1 MNAALE
7 RLPRFTQLLIWSVA
21 GLLLAV
27 LPNVSN
33 VSLWIVLL
41 TLAAIVLRVAIE
53 LRQWSL
59 PPKLLRIAIAL
70 AAMLGVLATY
80 HTLNGLEAGTAFLV
94 LLGALKLL
102 ETRTPRDLTVVI
114 FVGYFLLFAGFLY
127 DQSLLRLPWMLITAW
142 LLTATLMRTHQS
154 APMAMREALGL
165 TGRMVL
171 QSLPL
176 AIALFLFF
184 PRLPGQFWAVPARGA
199 AATGID
205 DQMSPGEISELTIS
219 SAIAFRARFEGET
232 PPAHDRYWRGVVLHD
247 FDGRT
252 WRRLRQFFPEQK
264 FTAAG
269 TRYAYNVTIEPNNRN
284 WIFALESVT
293 DWPHNRARIA
303 FDRQLFAGNSI
314 AALSSFDLESH
325 SELRYEGPLAASTR
339 VVDLQTGE
347 HNPRAKELARQIY
360 ADAGSPEAFVAA
372 VLQKFRQ
379 EEYFYTLEPPRLE
392 ADAVDDFLFNTRR
405 GFCEHFASAFTLMA
419 RAAGIPAH
427 VVLGYQGGELNPM
440 GAYLIVR
447 QSDAHAWS
455 EIWIDGKGWVRVDP
469 TAAVAPE
476 RVEQGV
482 EAALGD
488 DEPIPG
494 RVFRRFN
501 TLMKVRQAW
510 DAMNTFWNDQVI
522 AFGERQ
528 QRSLMASIGIEDAD
542 WRSLGIG
549 LVVAL
554 SLFFATLTS
563 WLAWKYRPRRRDP
576 VIQTYAQLCRR
587 LARRD
592 LPRASHEGP
601 SDYLARVAAA
611 RPELAATLNEIRTLY
626 VSLRYGPSPLPSQL
640 SRLKFLVG
648 QLKV

>member
-1 MNAALE
+1 MNVALE
-7 RLPRFTQLLIWSVA
+7 RLPRFTQLLIWSA
-21 GLLLAV
+21 GGLLLAV
-27 LPNVSN
+27 LPNAAN
-33 VSLWIVLL
+33 VSLWIVVL
-41 TLAAIVLRVAIE
+41 TLVAIATRVTIE

-59 PPKLLRIAIAL
+59 PPKLVRIVIAL

-80 HTLNGLEAGTAFLV
+80 RTLNGLEAGTAFLV
-94 LLGALKLL
+94 LMGALKLL
-102 ETRTPRDLTVVI
+102 ETRTPRDLTVI
-114 FVGYFLLFAGFLY
+114 TFVAYFLLFAGFLY
-127 DQSLLRLPWMLITAW
+127 DQSLLRLPWMIVTAW
-142 LLTATLMRTHQS
+142 LLTATLMRIHQS
-154 APMAMREALGL
+154 SPMAVSEALRL
-165 TGRMVL
+165 TGKMVL

-205 DQMSPGEISELTIS
+205 DEMSPGEISELTLS
-219 SAIAFRARFEGET
+219 SAIAFRARFDGEL
-232 PPAHDRYWRGVVLHD
+232 PRPHDRYWRGVVLHD

-252 WRRLRQFFPEQK
+252 WRRLRQFFPDQK
-264 FTAAG
+264 FTPAG
-269 TRYAYNVTIEPNNRN
+269 TRYVYNVTIEPNNRN
-284 WIFALESVT
+284 WIFGLESVT
-293 DWPHNRARIA
+293 DWPHDRARIA

-314 AALSSFDLESH
+314 SALSSFDLQSH

-339 VVDLQTGE
+339 VADLQTGDR
-347 HNPRAKELARQIY
+347 NPRSKELARQIY
-360 ADAGSPEAFVAA
+360 ASAGGPEAFVAA
-372 VLQKFRQ
+372 VLQRFRQ

-440 GAYLIVR
+440 GGYLIVR

-482 EAALGD
+482 EAALGE

-501 TLMKVRQAW
+501 ALMKVRQAW

-522 AFGERQ
+522 GFGERQ
-528 QRSLMASIGIEDAD
+528 QRSLMASIGIDAAD
-542 WRSLGIG
+542 WRALGIG

-554 SLFFATLTS
+554 AAFFAVLTG
-563 WLAWKYRPRRRDP
+563 WLAWRYRPRARDP
-576 VIQTYAQLCRR
+576 VVQTYAQLCRR

-592 LPRASHEGP
+592 LAREPHEGP
-601 SDYLARVAAA
+601 NDYLTRVAAA
-611 RPELAATLNEIRTLY
+611 RPELARILDEIRTLY
-626 VSLRYGPSPLPSQL
+626 VSLRYGPSPLPSQV

-648 QLKV
+648 QLKL

>member
-1 MNAALE
+1 MSGALE
-7 RLPRFTQLLIWSVA
+7 RLPRFTQLLIWSA
-21 GLLLAV
+21 GGLLLAV

-41 TLAAIVLRVAIE
+41 TLLAIMARLTIE
-53 LRQWSL
+53 LRHWSL
-59 PPKLLRIAIAL
+59 PPKLVRIVIAL

-80 HTLNGLEAGTAFLV
+80 RTLNGLEAGTAFLV
-94 LLGALKLL
+94 LMGALKLL
-102 ETRTPRDLTVVI
+102 ETRTPRDLTVVM
-114 FVGYFLLFAGFLY
+114 FVAYFLLFAGFLY
-127 DQSLLRLPWMLITAW
+127 DQSLLRLPWMIVTAW
-142 LLTATLMRTHQS
+142 LLTATLMRVHQS
-154 APMAMREALGL
+154 APMAVSEALRL
-165 TGRMVL
+165 TGKMVL

-184 PRLPGQFWAVPARGA
+184 PRLPGQFWAVPARSA

-205 DQMSPGEISELTIS
+205 DQMSPGEISELTLS
-219 SAIAFRARFEGET
+219 SAIAFRARFDGEL
-232 PPAHDRYWRGVVLHD
+232 PLPHDRYWRGVVLHD

-252 WRRLRQFFPEQK
+252 WRRLRQFYPEQK
-264 FTAAG
+264 FTPVG
-269 TRYAYNVTIEPNNRN
+269 TRYLYNVTIEPNNRN
-284 WIFALESVT
+284 WIFGLESVT
-293 DWPHNRARIA
+293 DWPRNRARIA
-303 FDRQLFAGNSI
+303 FDRQLFAGNAIS
-314 AALSSFDLESH
+314 ALSSFDLQSH
-325 SELRYEGPLAASTR
+325 SQLRYEGPLAASTR
-339 VVDLQTGE
+339 VADLQIGD
-347 HNPRAKELARQIY
+347 HNPRSKELARQIY
-360 ADAGSPEAFVAA
+360 ASAGSPEAFVTA

-440 GAYLIVR
+440 GGYLIVR

-482 EAALGD
+482 EAALGE

-542 WRSLGIG
+542 WRSLGMGLAIA
-549 LVVAL
+549 LVV
-554 SLFFATLTS
+554 FFASLTG
-563 WLAWKYRPRRRDP
+563 WLAWRYRPRPHDP
-576 VIQTYAQLCRR
+576 VVQTYAQLCRR

-592 LPRASHEGP
+592 LARESHEGP
-601 SDYLARVAAA
+601 NDYLMRVAAA
-611 RPELAATLNEIRTLY
+611 RPELAQVLHEIRILY